1 MRTKELIDLSPEILI
16 SRLREYITKYKLRQI
31 DIANI
36 LGVSP
41 GTLSRYLNDQR
52 YPSRELAKK
61 INQMINELKYI
72 DKLLKEKNNIQLL
85 QLSGSIGLA
94 SSS

>member
-1 MRTKELIDLSPEILI
+1 MARPRQVVVNNEVMRTKELIDLSPEILI

-41 GTLSRYLNDQR
+41 GTLSRYLNNQR

-61 INQMINELKYI
+61 INQMINELKEI
-72 DKLLKEKNNIQLL
+72 EN
-85 QLSGSIGLA
+85 GSIH
-94 SSS
+94 S

>member
-41 GTLSRYLNDQR
+41 GTLSRYLNNQR
-52 YPSRELAKK
+52 CPSRELAKK
-61 INQMINELKYI
+61 INQMK
-72 DKLLKEKNNIQLL
+72 KLLLNMTELTGMKIKLKEIKLKQKH
-85 QLSGSIGLA
+85 
-94 SSS
+94 